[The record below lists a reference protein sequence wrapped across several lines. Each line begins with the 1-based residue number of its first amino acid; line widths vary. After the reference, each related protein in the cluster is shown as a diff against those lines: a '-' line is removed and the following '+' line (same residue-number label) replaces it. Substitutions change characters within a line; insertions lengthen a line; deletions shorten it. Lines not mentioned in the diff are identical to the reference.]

1 MCKDAWS
8 RGRQVQVGDDDAVYG
23 VGEVATLGDEVEVGK
38 ATGIVVA
45 HVHAA
50 IEHDVLATQTHKN
63 TTAPHILA
71 RPFTRAI
78 NLGWQILARLAPC
91 QQERPTCQRERESAY
106 PMALL

>member
-23 VGEVATLGDEVEVGK
+23 VGEVAALGDEVEVGK

-71 RPFTRAI
+71 RPYTRAI
-78 NLGWQILARLAPC
+78 NRGLANTGQASTVASTKKGPC
-91 QQERPTCQRERESAY
+91 
-106 PMALL
+106 